1 MGPLNSVELSPSST
15 GESRLAGSS
24 PPVAF
29 ATPSAPAVNPSIQD
43 LVEIA
48 NVPAL
53 VQIEPLQTANPTRF
67 QSVLSDA
74 IRQLREAEFQTT
86 DPEERAYLAGLADRF
101 QQLQE
106 IGTPDSSMSATAAG

>member
-15 GESRLAGSS
+15 GESFLAGSS